1 MRSEAELLAAH
12 LDRSAGVVFELARPL
27 GRTPD
32 PRQGR
37 QSQPVCH
44 EHAMLTDVIL
54 QLLTLLGREAESAV
68 QRRFLRHT
76 SLAYGQCTCLSVQA
90 MSAVFSSTIGR
101 RRCVSRIS
109 AIICVNFPVRCE
121 KPRKAIFILRIA
133 FCYLL
138 DRLRTIDAGHVRC
151 WLKAL
156 EKLRKGTQRCKQRK
170 SNKSSGDSFSITS
183 VASTR
188 VRQ

>member
-27 GRTPD
+27 GRTQD

-54 QLLTLLGREAESAV
+54 QLLTLLGPEAESAV

-101 RRCVSRIS
+101 RIKSQSEIRAAMRIPRIS
-109 AIICVNFPVRCE
+109 ERPSFTTARSSMNCW
-121 KPRKAIFILRIA
+121 KWAGGTSG
-133 FCYLL
+133 
-138 DRLRTIDAGHVRC
+138 RTKKKREGLHN
-151 WLKAL
+151 
-156 EKLRKGTQRCKQRK
+156 G
-170 SNKSSGDSFSITS
+170 SSGKTSFDGRFSWET
-183 VASTR
+183 
-188 VRQ
+188 

>member
-1 MRSEAELLAAH
+1 MRSEVELLAAR
-12 LDRSAGVVFELARPL
+12 LDRSAVVVCELVKSLARTL
-27 GRTPD
+27 D

-37 QSQPVCH
+37 QLQPVCH

-68 QRRFLRHT
+68 QRRFLPHT
-76 SLAYGQCTCLSVQA
+76 SLAYGQCSCLSVQGI
-90 MSAVFSSTIGR
+90 SAGFSSTMGR
-101 RRCVSRIS
+101 RRCARRIS

-121 KPRKAIFILRIA
+121 KPRKAIFILGIA

-138 DRLRTIDAGHVRC
+138 DRLRTIDAGHIHC
-151 WLKAL
+151 WLKSL
-156 EKLRKGTQRCKQRK
+156 EKLRKGTQQCKQRK
-170 SNKSSGDSFSITS
+170 SNKSSGDSFSMIS